1 MIIILTM
8 GDDISITLTCLLMK
22 VAGLWLAS
30 NAAEQRLRWLT
41 LTYTVGM
48 LSLGLYVNFA
58 DICNTLDDISNV
70 LYGICNV
77 TFVIVGSFKFVV
89 LFLQKAKFVNLVQY
103 TECNFWHSNYD
114 PQEKILLAEC
124 RRIFTFIIVFAY
136 CILNSSLAN
145 YILTPLIMD
154 YGKNQS
160 ERSLPF
166 NTWVDLPL
174 TVSPYYEITFII
186 QILCLAQVGVCHI
199 CFDTF
204 LSLINF
210 HLAYQFR
217 ILQYRLKNLWECS
230 DKDRDLT
237 DYINKCHVTLKKC
250 VRQHQALIQYCE
262 KVNDIYSLNVLAF
275 VLALSLLIC
284 LTMYQ
289 VLMVDTTLTMRV
301 TFILLTFGSFVEIV
315 MFTYSC
321 DLLIQESR
329 NVGLTIYSVGWTNLP
344 MNKIGKSLRSSISI
358 MILRANQPCYIT
370 AGGFFPMS
378 LEISTTVF
386 STAISY
392 FTLLTNSTQE
402 DE

>member
-289 VLMVDTTLTMRV
+289 VLM
-301 TFILLTFGSFVEIV
+301 
-315 MFTYSC
+315 
-321 DLLIQESR
+321 ESR